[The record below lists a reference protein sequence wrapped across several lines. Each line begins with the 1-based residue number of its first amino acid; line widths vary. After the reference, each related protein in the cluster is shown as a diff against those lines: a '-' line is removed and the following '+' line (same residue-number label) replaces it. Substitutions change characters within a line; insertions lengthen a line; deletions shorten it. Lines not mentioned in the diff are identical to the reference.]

1 MRIKKKW
8 NTGNKK
14 WPKKCKMDNGL
25 VLKIP
30 QQTMFGS
37 FCKSHGC
44 SVAAVSIALQIFGIK
59 MSPYA
64 VYKWCKENLPG
75 NSGSKVAIKG
85 TENAINGILKEHGI
99 ERGAY
104 WKAIDGKN
112 TVKAI
117 RDCLKK
123 NGVVLIECDNPIHTN
138 CLIATRP
145 GGVWNA
151 SNGKFKKTSARKMVK
166 GAVKGSKSRSK
177 QNNWFKNRTGD
188 SGIVCVYPR

>member
-1 MRIKKKW
+1 
-8 NTGNKK
+8 
-14 WPKKCKMDNGL
+14 MDNGII
-25 VLKIP
+25 LKIP
-30 QQTMFGS
+30 QQKNFGS
-37 FCKSHGC
+37 FCRRHGC

-85 TENAINGILKEHGI
+85 TENAINGILKEHNI
-99 ERGAY
+99 EKRAY
-104 WKAIDGKN
+104 WKPIDRGN

-117 RDCLKK
+117 RSCLN
-123 NGVVLIECDNPIHTN
+123 NGGIVLIECDKPIHTN
-138 CLIATRP
+138 CLIATRQ

-151 SNGKFKKTSARKMVK
+151 SNGKFIKTTATKMVK
-166 GAVKGSKSRSK
+166 KALKGSKERK
-177 QNNWFKNRTGD
+177 DQTNWFKGRTGD

>member
-1 MRIKKKW
+1 
-8 NTGNKK
+8 
-14 WPKKCKMDNGL
+14 MDNGL

-117 RDCLKK
+117 RSCL
-123 NGVVLIECDNPIHTN
+123 NDGGIVLIECDKPIHTN